1 MCLIDSL
8 AWPAGWPQNFKTA
21 KRPNYDAI
29 RRTRVFLRMR
39 TTRRGSHI
47 QYRLGRRMIGTAKP
61 YQLVIVET
69 PASYE
74 RRFRRLKP
82 VSWAASPLHVG

>member
-1 MCLIDSL
+1 
-8 AWPAGWPQNFKTA
+8 
-21 KRPNYDAI
+21 
-29 RRTRVFLRMR
+29 MR
-39 TTRRGSHI
+39 TMRRGSHF
-47 QYRLGRRMIGTAKP
+47 QYRQGHRIIGSAKP

-82 VSWAASPLHVG
+82 VSWPRVHSMWANFRYQIYIIRTLVKNAED